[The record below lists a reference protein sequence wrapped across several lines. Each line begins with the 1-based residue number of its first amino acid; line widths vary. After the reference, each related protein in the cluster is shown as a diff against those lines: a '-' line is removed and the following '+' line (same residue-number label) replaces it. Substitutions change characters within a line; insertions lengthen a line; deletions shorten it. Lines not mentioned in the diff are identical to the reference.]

1 MYKNRTINQV
11 NLRRHFYSQIHH
23 HSFLT
28 DLVMVTINHKA
39 PDLPSR
45 HWPLGHPLDSL
56 FWVCEHSGSHPRMA
70 LHSGPEIGVPTR
82 KRKGNEELVPNW
94 DYSPPHRKPHS
105 LITSGPLFH
114 SSEMYNLP
122 GSPGWSHGVGIRLSS
137 AASNTLTEAQSHYHR
152 NKTWGLMKVSA
163 QVLMLGLSNVQVW
176 ELLLFKHL
184 GKDGFKLSVLT
195 GTQ

>member
-114 SSEMYNLP
+114 
-122 GSPGWSHGVGIRLSS
+122 HRKCI
-137 AASNTLTEAQSHYHR
+137 TCQEAQGGAMV
-152 NKTWGLMKVSA
+152 W
-163 QVLMLGLSNVQVW
+163 VLDFPQLPLTRSLRLRVITTEIKHEVW
-176 ELLLFKHL
+176 WRSLLKF
-184 GKDGFKLSVLT
+184 GC
-195 GTQ
+195 